1 VGSGVLISLFSGV
14 VLGIF
19 MYVYIKY
26 INPGFLD
33 MAMARSHEQM
43 EAKGT
48 MTEEQIA
55 MGEKYARMFM
65 TAPMMMIFS
74 VIGQTFWGTL
84 ISLITSIFLRKDP
97 PPFDNTID
105 QPLS

>member
-1 VGSGVLISLFSGV
+1 
-14 VLGIF
+14 
-19 MYVYIKY
+19 
-26 INPGFLD
+26 
-33 MAMARSHEQM
+33 
-43 EAKGT
+43 